1 MMTFAGFDIR
11 IHPTSQIHDVCE
23 CSLVCVTV
31 KGDALTAPKPP
42 GPPSGRR
49 GRRLFIEHGHSE
61 LSADEIARAARLA
74 RGAVYRLR
82 RQASTVRAERRGN

>member
-1 MMTFAGFDIR
+1 MMTSARFDIS
-11 IHPTSQIHDVCE
+11 IHPTSQIRYVCE

-31 KGDALTAPKPP
+31 KGDALTAQKPP
-42 GPPSGRR
+42 GPPSGRW
-49 GRRLFIEHGHSE
+49 GRRLFIEHGYSE

-82 RQASTVRAERRGN
+82 QQEALSEAMFE